1 MSHLISESLW
11 CAFGMV
17 IVAPFY
23 GWLVWGVAV

>member
-11 CAFGMV
+11 CAFGLA

-23 GWLVWGVAV
+23 GWLVAGLIV